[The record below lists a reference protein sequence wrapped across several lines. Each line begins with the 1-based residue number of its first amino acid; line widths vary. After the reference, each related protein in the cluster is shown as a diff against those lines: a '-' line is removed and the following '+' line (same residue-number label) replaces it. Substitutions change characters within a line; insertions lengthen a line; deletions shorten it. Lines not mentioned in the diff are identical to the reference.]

1 MSISRRIRSR
11 FASGSRPSSFLGVER
26 SSVTLRETSTT
37 ESHANP
43 VVRAVGRTL
52 PGTSAQRTPLVKG
65 GHTRARTAPVE
76 QTASYD
82 RDEPTELRG

>member
-1 MSISRRIRSR
+1 
-11 FASGSRPSSFLGVER
+11 
-26 SSVTLRETSTT
+26 
-37 ESHANP
+37 